1 VTSRGQRFFK
11 DKAKDCEKQKNAGI
25 YTAIHDNLKKERANF
40 KELQQAGS
48 KEQSLALFQGKFF
61 EKNVKTR
68 WKANGI

>member
-1 VTSRGQRFFK
+1 VTSTGQRFFQ
-11 DKAKDCEKQKNAGI
+11 DKAKDWGKQKNAGI
-25 YTAIHDNLKKERANF
+25 YTAIHDNLKKARANF

-48 KEQSLALFQGKFF
+48 KEQSIALFQRKLF